1 MIMET
6 KVAAH
11 GLNVTSASRV
21 FFMNA
26 CWQRSVERQAIKRAH
41 RIGQTREVYVETL
54 VLRDTIEEEL
64 LKRRE
69 EMGREQLDRTK
80 RFTDDGK
87 LRNIISSAKFVPDMG
102 GEEEIGGLGA
112 LFKRRGREAEEIDR
126 ELSIVDDDDKV
137 VKRRK
142 VTLQPPKENSG
153 RVIITEKAD
162 GKKVVKLRFSPGK
175 LESLNTKTPP
185 SRPDKPRRRVQFVEP

>member
-26 CWQRSVERQAIKRAH
+26 CWQRTVERQAIKRAH

-87 LRNIISSAKFVPDMG
+87 LRNIISSAKFVPDVG
-102 GEEEIGGLGA
+102 AEDEVGGLGA

-126 ELSIVDDDDKV
+126 ELNIVDDDDKV
-137 VKRRK
+137 IKRRK
-142 VTLQPPKENSG
+142 VTLEPPKEKSG
-153 RVIITEKAD
+153 SVIVTEISK
-162 GKKVVKLRFSPGK
+162 GKKVIKLRFSPGK
-175 LESLNTKTPP
+175 LASLSNKTPA
-185 SRPDKPRRRVQFVEP
+185 SGADKPRRRVQFVEP

>member
-1 MIMET
+1 
-6 KVAAH
+6 
-11 GLNVTSASRV
+11 
-21 FFMNA
+21 MNA

-87 LRNIISSAKFVPDMG
+87 LRNIISSAKFVPDVD
-102 GEEEIGGLGA
+102 GEDEFGGLGA

-126 ELSIVDDDDKV
+126 ELNIVDDDDKV

-142 VTLQPPKENSG
+142 VTLNPPKENSG
-153 RVIITEKAD
+153 RVIITEKSK
-162 GKKVVKLRFSPGK
+162 GKTVVKLRFSPGK
-175 LESLNTKTPP
+175 LESCITKTPA
-185 SRPDKPRRRVQFVEP
+185 SGPDKPRRRVQFAEP